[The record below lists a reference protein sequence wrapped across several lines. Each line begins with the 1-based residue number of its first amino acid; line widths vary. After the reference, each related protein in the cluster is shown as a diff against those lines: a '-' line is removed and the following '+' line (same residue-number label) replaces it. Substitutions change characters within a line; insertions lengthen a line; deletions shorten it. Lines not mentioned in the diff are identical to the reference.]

1 MARNFQAK
9 KQLIIGALALVIA
22 VDIALGAYSWKLG
35 TTHSAQQELAALTL
49 NRDLL
54 KKDIQRAQEIRRH
67 IPDIQKDCAAF
78 EESLLP
84 ANSVYS
90 AVTSEL
96 SAIAAAAGLRLDS
109 RNWKESE
116 IKGQKRLSELSID
129 AQVSGDYRGVV
140 RFLNGL
146 QRSSNFYAVEELA
159 AQTANKVNGP
169 KDLLKVK
176 IHIKTYVRAT

>member
-9 KQLIIGALALVIA
+9 KRLIIGALALVIA
-22 VDIALGAYSWKLG
+22 ADVALGTYSWKLG
-35 TTHSAQQELAALTL
+35 TAHSAQEELAALTL

-54 KKDIQRAQEIRRH
+54 KKDIQRAEEIRRH

-84 ANSVYS
+84 ENSVYS
-90 AVTSEL
+90 SVTSEL
-96 SAIAAAAGLRLDS
+96 NAIAAQSGLRLDNRS
-109 RNWKESE
+109 FKWSD
-116 IKGQKRLSELSID
+116 IKGQKRLTELAID
-129 AQVSGDYRGVV
+129 AQVTGDYRGVV

-159 AQTANKVNGP
+159 AQTASKVNGP